1 MAKFTWS
8 GYSTASMLFHVGHCC
23 SNHWLFPNAFIKT
36 CHVPATRNTGVH
48 RISVKPIQLCQSNR
62 FGIYAQDSIYFNSNI
77 YHRKF
82 IFMKTHKCG
91 TSTVENII
99 FRYFKKLVQFNSD
112 CYLSNFLMH
121 LFICIVTIY
130 VGLH

>member
-1 MAKFTWS
+1 
-8 GYSTASMLFHVGHCC
+8 MLFQTVRHG
-23 SNHWLFPNAFIKT
+23 SNHWLLPNVFIKT
-36 CHVPATRNTGVH
+36 RHGPATRNTGVH

-62 FGIYAQDSIYFNSNI
+62 IGIYAQDSIYFNSKI

-99 FRYFKKLVQFNSD
+99 FRYFKKLVHFNSD
-112 CYLSNFLMH
+112 CYLSHFLMH
-121 LFICIVTIY
+121 LYLFV
-130 VGLH
+130 L